1 MTLAEFRDHL
11 ADQIGIKMRGNAL
24 SADDANYLETVILNC
39 HGELEQLGVAL
50 WPVEDIPTYAIE
62 NFALYCEASIRA
74 FGLSLNPVVKKFAL
88 DALRYL
94 TSDGQVGI
102 GKACY
107 F

>member
-11 ADQIGIKMRGNAL
+11 ASSIGIKGRGNAL
-24 SADDANYLETVILNC
+24 AADDANYLETVIGNC

-50 WPVEDIPTYAIE
+50 WPVEDIPDWAVE
-62 NFALYCEASIRA
+62 NFALYCEASIRR

-94 TSDGQVGI
+94 TADGQTGV

>member
-11 ADQIGIKMRGNAL
+11 AEQIGIKGEGNAL
-24 SADDANYLETVILNC
+24 PAGRANYLETVIGNC
-39 HGELEQLGVAL
+39 HSELEQLGVAL
-50 WPVEDIPTYAIE
+50 WTVEDIPAWVIE
-62 NFALYCEASIRA
+62 NFALYCEASIRR
-74 FGLSLNPVVKKFAL
+74 FGLSLNPVLKKFAL

-94 TSDGQVGI
+94 TADGQTGV